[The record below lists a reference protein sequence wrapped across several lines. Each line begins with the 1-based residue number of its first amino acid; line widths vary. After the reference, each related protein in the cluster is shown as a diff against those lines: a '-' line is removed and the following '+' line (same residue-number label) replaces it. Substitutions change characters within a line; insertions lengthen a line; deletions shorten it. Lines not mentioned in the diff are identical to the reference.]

1 MTHLAT
7 IDYLLMLVYF
17 MVVLLVGWKLRRST
31 RTSTDF
37 FLSGRSIP
45 SWVAGLAFISA
56 NLGAQEVIGMGASG
70 AKYGIATSHFYWI
83 GAIPAMVFV
92 GLFMMP
98 FYYGSRAR
106 SVPEY
111 LKLRFDE
118 KTRSLNAISFAV
130 MTIMSSGISMYAMGK
145 LFNLLL
151 GWSFHVSMI
160 VAALI
165 VLAYIFL
172 GGLTSAIYNEVLQF
186 FLIVFGFA
194 PLVFLG
200 LRNVGGWT
208 GLKSRLAEV
217 AVGRGFEA
225 GAMTHAWRYMGD
237 SSQNPIGVEWFG
249 LAMGLGFVL
258 SFGYWCTDFLVVQ
271 RAMASE
277 NMAAAR
283 RTPLIAAIPKVF
295 FPFLVIL
302 PGMIALAVDW
312 HSPGA
317 GGALAIAG
325 GQGIV
330 PPKIDSATH
339 AALLDQAGHVVL
351 DYDLS
356 VPMML
361 IRFFPSGMLGLGLT
375 ALLASFMSG
384 MAGNVT
390 AFNTVW
396 TYDIYQSHIRKGASD
411 QHYLWMGRAA
421 TVFGI
426 ALSIAAAYVA
436 TSFNNILDLLQLVF
450 AFVNAPL
457 FATFALGMFWKR
469 TTGHAAFIG
478 LLSGTV
484 AAAIHHGIS
493 LAAGAVPGVKGGYFG
508 QHIIYR
514 SELGQTFW
522 TAIAAWVTCF
532 VVTIVVSLVTRPR
545 PDEELRGLVYSL
557 TPKPDDRTEV
567 WYERPSVL
575 AAIVLAIALVLNITF
590 F

>member
-1 MTHLAT
+1 MTTLHW
-7 IDYLLMLVYF
+7 IDYAIMGLYF
-17 MVVLLVGWKLRRST
+17 AFVLGIGATLRRYVH
-31 RTSTDF
+31 TSEDF

-45 SWVAGLAFISA
+45 AWVTGLAFISA

-70 AKYGIATSHFYWI
+70 AKYGIATSHFYWV

-118 KTRSLNAISFAV
+118 KTRGVNAVSFAV
-130 MTIMSSGISMYAMGK
+130 MTVFSSGISLYAMGK
-145 LFNLLL
+145 LLNLLL
-151 GWSFHVSMI
+151 GWSFDASI
-160 VAALI
+160 LVAGGI
-165 VLAYIFL
+165 VLGYIFL

-217 AVGRGFEA
+217 AVGRGFES

-312 HSPGA
+312 HSPGTVS
-317 GGALAIAG
+317 GAASSLV
-325 GQGIV
+325 GQGII
-330 PPKIDSATH
+330 PPK
-339 AALLDQAGHVVL
+339 
-351 DYDLS
+351 
-356 VPMML
+356 
-361 IRFFPSGMLGLGLT
+361 
-375 ALLASFMSG
+375 
-384 MAGNVT
+384 
-390 AFNTVW
+390 
-396 TYDIYQSHIRKGASD
+396 
-411 QHYLWMGRAA
+411 
-421 TVFGI
+421 
-426 ALSIAAAYVA
+426 
-436 TSFNNILDLLQLVF
+436 
-450 AFVNAPL
+450 
-457 FATFALGMFWKR
+457 
-469 TTGHAAFIG
+469 
-478 LLSGTV
+478 
-484 AAAIHHGIS
+484 
-493 LAAGAVPGVKGGYFG
+493 
-508 QHIIYR
+508 
-514 SELGQTFW
+514 
-522 TAIAAWVTCF
+522 
-532 VVTIVVSLVTRPR
+532 
-545 PDEELRGLVYSL
+545 
-557 TPKPDDRTEV
+557 
-567 WYERPSVL
+567 
-575 AAIVLAIALVLNITF
+575 
-590 F
+590 